1 MGTPWGRAGLG
12 SGESGAISR
21 PLEALRT
28 KPRGM
33 PAISEDGTWTQ
44 TPSLPAW
51 GRLMRVT
58 GGGVRVPRGIR
69 RSCPLERPLGGGGH
83 TQAQNCSSPSV
94 WRPARPRSLDPGW
107 RRDPGVQVGGG
118 SSGRRRRARR
128 VRAAEAS
135 TSSGGSERNPR
146 TMSAAA
152 PLSESSARHAGR
164 GAG

>member
-1 MGTPWGRAGLG
+1 MGKGGPGFRGVRCHLAATRSTAHEAPWYARDFRGWNLDADPELAGLG
-12 SGESGAISR
+12 PPYEGHGGRSSGASR
-21 PLEALRT
+21 DSEVVSFGEA
-28 KPRGM
+28 
-33 PAISEDGTWTQ
+33 S
-44 TPSLPAW
+44 
-51 GRLMRVT
+51 GR
-58 GGGVRVPRGIR
+58 
-69 RSCPLERPLGGGGH
+69 GGH